1 MSGLGQNR
9 FSLAP
14 QRTTNWNF
22 ESNNKLL
29 PSHSR
34 LSSINYACFNQRN
47 TTISFKND
55 PRPITDSKFKE
66 ASITKIFNF
75 LIKESFDK
83 NISMKNL
90 QIPTKNDFLYIFY
103 FILKK
108 IRKDFISHSQNEEE
122 VLAIINELKYPGQ
135 IRKSY
140 LSAVGAPNTWPYL
153 VGLLVWMVELA
164 DYIQSFEE
172 ENLME
177 LRPLSTKS
185 DDIFFHDY
193 VQKAYVSLDCEK
205 ERNEMKG
212 KFEKEIEQNIEIM
225 QHNLKEIES
234 INEKI
239 KEVKQSAPNKSEIY
253 EKFQDAQKNLLSTK
267 SMFDSVQ
274 KEINEII
281 TENTNK
287 NALYEEKKKIVENVK
302 KQKEELEEN
311 VQNQKISLDSYNK
324 MKETKKNLDLQYQTL
339 FKKKE
344 DFLNKISQIQNHIN
358 EKKQNLAHSP
368 VNSEQIEVK
377 NMEIDKLIQKCED
390 GGTNSNAIKNEFD
403 LLNQEINQLFLQKEQ
418 KKKENENILS
428 SLQVDLMKLEDEI
441 SSSSIELAQ
450 KQNDLSFK
458 ETEISK
464 EKNQE
469 KNFYD
474 YYKDEI
480 NRISEQTQKCMSC
493 LSELEGKIVEIKKN
507 ENFLKDEY
515 TKKEIETE
523 QYIKELDDTFNDT
536 INIITKIKSDNN
548 VLVQQSYQ
556 ILDGVFLKL
565 KEK

>member
-22 ESNNKLL
+22 ESNNKSL

-34 LSSINYACFNQRN
+34 LSSINYGGFNQRN
-47 TTISFKND
+47 TTISFKTD

-66 ASITKIFNF
+66 AGVTKIFNF

-90 QIPTKNDFLYIFY
+90 QSPTKNDFIYIFY

-122 VLAIINELKYPGQ
+122 VLTIINELKYPGQ

-153 VGLLVWMVELA
+153 VALLVWMVELS

-177 LRPLSTKS
+177 TRLLPNKS
-185 DDIFFHDY
+185 DDILFNDY
-193 VQKAYVSLDCEK
+193 VLKAYVSTDCEK
-205 ERNEMKG
+205 ERNEMKA

-225 QHNLKEIES
+225 QKNLKEIES
-234 INEKI
+234 TNEKI
-239 KEVKQSAPNKSEIY
+239 KEAKQTAPNKTEIY
-253 EKFQDAQKNLLSTK
+253 EKFQNNQNLLSSTK
-267 SMFDSVQ
+267 SMFDSIK

-281 TENTNK
+281 NENTNK
-287 NALYEEKKKIVENVK
+287 NTIYEEKKKIVENVK
-302 KQKEELEEN
+302 KQKEELEKN
-311 VQNQKISLDSYNK
+311 VQNQKISLDTYNT

-339 FKKKE
+339 LKKKKE
-344 DFLNKISQIQNHIN
+344 IIQKITQTQNYIN
-358 EKKQNLAHSP
+358 EKKQILAQSP
-368 VNSEQIEVK
+368 VNPEQLEIKNIE
-377 NMEIDKLIQKCED
+377 IGGLIQKCED
-390 GGTNSNAIKNEFD
+390 ENTNSNAIKNEFD
-403 LLNQEINQLFLQKEQ
+403 LLTQEINKIFSQKEQ

-428 SLQVDLMKLEDEI
+428 NLQVALMKLEDEI

-458 ETEISK
+458 ETEINK
-464 EKNQE
+464 EKTQE

-474 YYKDEI
+474 FYKDEI
-480 NRISEQTQKCMSC
+480 KRISEETQKSMGC
-493 LSELEGKIVEIKKN
+493 LSEIESKIVEIKKN
-507 ENFLKDEY
+507 EKVLKDEY
-515 TKKEIETE
+515 TKKELETE

-548 VLVQQSYQ
+548 ILVQQSYQ